1 MIKTFQ
7 KAIMLRSKVKNIFVT
22 NKHEGNRNNYSMQR
36 NVCVTLQQKNKI
48 CENLILMGDFNMT
61 TSYQNLS

>member
-36 NVCVTLQQKNKI
+36 NVCVTLQQKIKYVKI
-48 CENLILMGDFNMT
+48 
-61 TSYQNLS
+61 